1 MWDQSYRN
9 ASVGVCAPVSP
20 RADFCEAHHFD
31 SRLRSIVFCAVGSN
45 KKHWRARV
53 VTRVCTSSDDGRIVD
68 ILPGDYTLSE
78 VEGARYQLVPY
89 ADKHTCLSIW
99 FAEVLVCAYMG
110 QLEILGV
117 WP

>member
-1 MWDQSYRN
+1 VR
-9 ASVGVCAPVSP
+9 
-20 RADFCEAHHFD
+20 
-31 SRLRSIVFCAVGSN
+31 VGSE
-45 KKHWRARV
+45 KKQWRARV
-53 VTRVCTSSDDGRIVD
+53 ITRVSTSGDDGRLVD
-68 ILPGDYTLSE
+68 IPPGEYTLSE
-78 VEGARYQLVPY
+78 GEGARYELVPY